1 MACNVLS
8 GVPFLLFLRLTS
20 SIANTAN
27 GRYAYFYV
35 GCDLCLI
42 NCGFCLDNQP
52 FFVVVV
58 HSPFLNSTI
67 FVVRSIS
74 HMHFCTLSMSM
85 LLKMWANL
93 SSLNGMVWR
102 NTYCWHMFFSLLLLL
117 LLFRWTQH
125 ICILSRFYSIFFFRF
140 CIEKPFI
147 SHAVVS
153 SWPAKRMLWK
163 DCKCDVRCMLLMSS
177 GLGCWQISVAT
188 DLMFYFSTCCEQ
200 ICSSCD
206 RNEYSIFINATIY
219 HFTNAYDIEI
229 SRKVAIQHSVNWRW
243 YYAEQK
249 CT

>member
-20 SIANTAN
+20 SIAHTAN

-52 FFVVVV
+52 FCCCCCSFSFSQYFNIRCSVDFT
-58 HSPFLNSTI
+58 HAFLYSVDVDALEDVGQFI
-67 FVVRSIS
+67 IIE
-74 HMHFCTLSMSM
+74 
-85 LLKMWANL
+85 WY
-93 SSLNGMVWR
+93 GMEE
-102 NTYCWHMFFSLLLLL
+102 HLLLTHVFFFAAAVAVVSVNSAYLHFVSF
-117 LLFRWTQH
+117 LF
-125 ICILSRFYSIFFFRF
+125 YFFFRF
-140 CIEKPFI
+140 CIEKSFI

-177 GLGCWQISVAT
+177 GLGCWHFSGAT
-188 DLMFYFSTCCEQ
+188 DLKFYFSTCCEQ